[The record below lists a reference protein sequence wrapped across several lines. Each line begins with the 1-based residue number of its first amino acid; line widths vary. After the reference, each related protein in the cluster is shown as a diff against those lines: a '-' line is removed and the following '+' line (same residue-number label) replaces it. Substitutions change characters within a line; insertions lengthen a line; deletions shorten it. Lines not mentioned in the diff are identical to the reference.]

1 MRRVVVN
8 NIVSLDG
15 FYANAAGNPLVLE
28 MDGAF
33 DQANLDS
40 ISSADIVVLGGSSFD
55 GMSAYWP
62 FIADAPE
69 PDGAQAPEAREFDDV
84 NRAISRRY
92 NELPKVVVSDRVAV
106 PDENAW
112 HDTTTIVPRADVAAW
127 LETARSGGD
136 GDILVFASHILWNAM
151 IADGLVDELHLMISP
166 TALGDGVPLFT
177 EPVRLEL
184 LDVRRY
190 EHSSNVQLRYAV
202 ASV

>member
-62 FIADAPE
+62 FIADAPN
-69 PDGAQAPEAREFDDV
+69 PTV
-84 NRAISRRY
+84 
-92 NELPKVVVSDRVAV
+92 PKRPKPGSSMTSIGRSAAV
-106 PDENAW
+106 
-112 HDTTTIVPRADVAAW
+112 TTSCPR
-127 LETARSGGD
+127 
-136 GDILVFASHILWNAM
+136 
-151 IADGLVDELHLMISP
+151 
-166 TALGDGVPLFT
+166 
-177 EPVRLEL
+177 
-184 LDVRRY
+184 
-190 EHSSNVQLRYAV
+190 SS
-202 ASV
+202 